1 MSLLSSN
8 IVIDQLLKERG
19 RRRVEYSLWSL
30 LAVYSFAP
38 PNVVH
43 LITILEV
50 RLSVRRESRAVRT
63 DDRSNSFPFNDKP
76 LQSNAAHTTGTLA
89 KINAVA
95 ADRILMKVDGRRD

>member
-1 MSLLSSN
+1 M
-8 IVIDQLLKERG
+8 
-19 RRRVEYSLWSL
+19 
-30 LAVYSFAP
+30 YSFAP

-76 LQSNAAHTTGTLA
+76 LQSNAAHARGMLD
-89 KINAVA
+89 KINAVLV
-95 ADRILMKVDGRRD
+95 DRILMKGGRLRVRGCLVLIESICNLQFASIIS